1 MRSLRVSPFKKM
13 SVICLIE
20 NPLKIMKNAF
30 YFILE
35 ALFVLKIF
43 NFVLTFWACR
53 KNGLIRKIK
62 LISKFMTSEPGNT
75 ELQYTYCSIS
85 HKLKATRQ

>member
-43 NFVLTFWACR
+43 KILSRFFGHVG
-53 KNGLIRKIK
+53 NG
-62 LISKFMTSEPGNT
+62 T
-75 ELQYTYCSIS
+75 
-85 HKLKATRQ
+85 